1 MRDRL
6 IEFLKKSPILEDL
19 YSQNEERIIQRTA
32 DYLLANGVVVLLNGE
47 IDALYSAVNALA
59 DMVDQFGYSTTFRRK
74 DAVCDGGLSALENA
88 FSALYDCGFRFNSNN
103 TINRENLRNY
113 NIEEATKKLLKGDT
127 ENEER

>member
-6 IEFLKKSPILEDL
+6 IELLEKRMHPYLADD
-19 YSQNEERIIQRTA
+19 IA